1 MVAGD
6 RVQRLDLV
14 LQHRPGEVQV
24 VPCQRAQERDPAPT
38 GRHREAARLPEGEPA
53 GAGVLAG
60 ERRRPGHRPQT
71 TASSST
77 TAAAAHTTAT
87 AIHSDACSQVGR
99 ESANTRNPTVNAR

>member
-53 GAGVLAG
+53 GAGCWRG
-60 ERRRPGHRPQT
+60 NDGGPDTPQT